1 MGKSQRDK
9 GNRNERQLVNIFRA
23 YGIDAKRV
31 PLSGSAEGF
40 KGDIIA
46 NIQGQAWRIESKVRG
61 NGNGFKQLYG
71 WLTGNDALVVKADRQ
86 QALVVM
92 PLRKFCELVGEV
104 EASDN
109 NKMAVN
115 EARPRKHGKAH

>member
-31 PLSGSAEGF
+31 PLSGAASGF

-46 NIQGQAWRIESKVRG
+46 IIDGQDWRIESKVRG
-61 NGNGFKQLYG
+61 NGFKQIYG
-71 WLTGNDALVVKADRQ
+71 WTAMTHSIKADRQ
-86 QALVVM
+86 QALIVM
-92 PLRKFCELVGEV
+92 PLRKFCELV
-104 EASDN
+104 
-109 NKMAVN
+109 
-115 EARPRKHGKAH
+115 R

>member
-61 NGNGFKQLYG
+61 NGFKRIYG
-71 WLTGNDALVVKADRQ
+71 WLDGNDALVVKADRQ
-86 QALVVM
+86 QALMVM
-92 PLRKFCELVGEV
+92 PLRKFCELVGESEV
-104 EASDN
+104 IPIE
-109 NKMAVN
+109 
-115 EARPRKHGKAH
+115 